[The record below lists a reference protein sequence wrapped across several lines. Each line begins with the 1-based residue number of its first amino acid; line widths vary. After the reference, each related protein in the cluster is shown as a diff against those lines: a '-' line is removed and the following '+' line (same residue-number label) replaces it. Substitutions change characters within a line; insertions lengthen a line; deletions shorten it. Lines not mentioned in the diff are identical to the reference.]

1 MFSCCVDLHYRYPD
15 PRYADLSLTRLHQ
28 THISYFVGIK
38 SSGKFSYFLAIFP
51 YIIIFILLIRSVTLP
66 GAWNGIKYFFTPQ
79 WDKLLTVQVWYEA
92 VTQCFFSLTICFG
105 GLIVYSSFNDFHNN
119 IYR

>member
-1 MFSCCVDLHYRYPD
+1 MPD
-15 PRYADLSLTRLHQ
+15 WRLVLCLVVAWICI
-28 THISYFVGIK
+28 TAILIRGIK

-51 YIIIFILLIRSVTLP
+51 YIIIFILLARSLTLP
-66 GAWNGIKYFFTPQ
+66 GAWTGILYFFKPQ
-79 WDKLLTVQVWYEA
+79 WDKLLTIEVWYEA

-105 GLIVYSSFNDFHNN
+105 GLIVYSSFNNFQNN

>member
-1 MFSCCVDLHYRYPD
+1 MDLHYRYPD
-15 PRYADLSLTRLHQ
+15 PRYADLSLTRLHR
-28 THISYFVGIK
+28 THIAYLVGIK